1 MAHRKIS
8 RKYFSTNKMSK
19 VCFDSD
25 NMNIVIYSYKQKDGK
40 IRHAYKL
47 YLKS

>member
-25 NMNIVIYSYKQKDGK
+25 NMNIVIYKQKDGK